1 MKCAHTLCTCP
12 PLPGMKYCCDEC
24 QLAQERIERGEQ
36 GVHECQCLHADC
48 ANIPAPVDEIPEGIA
63 IEPALAPA

>member
-1 MKCAHTLCTCP
+1 MN
-12 PLPGMKYCCDEC
+12 YCCEEC

-48 ANIPAPVDEIPEGIA
+48 ANIPAPVENEVPDGLDV
-63 IEPALAPA
+63 EPVLAPA